1 MKVFNVE
8 NLAVSVYDSRE
19 EMGKAAAKQF
29 YKAVKSKLQ
38 SKDSLNII
46 FAAAP
51 SQNDFLEAIKSYK
64 DIEWEKINV
73 FHMDEYVGLS
83 IAEKQSFAGFVKSRV
98 VDNFNV
104 KAFYPINGANA
115 NVDLECERYA
125 KLLEENKVDIVCCGI
140 GENGHLAFNDPG
152 VADFGDKKAVKV
164 IELDDVCRN
173 QQVHDGCF
181 ATIDDVP
188 KKAITLTIPTLISAD
203 EIICVVPCKT
213 KSQAVYQVIKGEVTE
228 DCPAS
233 VLRRHKNAML
243 YCDKDSAEKVI

>member
-1 MKVFNVE
+1 
-8 NLAVSVYDSRE
+8 
-19 EMGKAAAKQF
+19 
-29 YKAVKSKLQ
+29 
-38 SKDSLNII
+38 
-46 FAAAP
+46 
-51 SQNDFLEAIKSYK
+51 
-64 DIEWEKINV
+64 
-73 FHMDEYVGLS
+73 MDEYVGLS